1 MFRPEPAGE
10 GRPVHHWRLDMSDD
24 DREEPGPGLPPPP
37 IPPAAHPN
45 PASEEEVRE
54 ADDDAERRLENA

>member
-1 MFRPEPAGE
+1 
-10 GRPVHHWRLDMSDD
+10 MSDD

-37 IPPAAHPN
+37 IPPADHPN